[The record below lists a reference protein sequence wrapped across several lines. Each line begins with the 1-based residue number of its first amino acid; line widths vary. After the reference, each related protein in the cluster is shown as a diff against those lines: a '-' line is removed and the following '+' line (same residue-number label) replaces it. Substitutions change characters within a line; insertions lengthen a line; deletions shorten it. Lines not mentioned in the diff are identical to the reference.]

1 MRHAVLVLAPLA
13 AAAIVLGASS
23 RAAIAQPPDQGAG
36 DAGAG
41 DAAAP
46 VPACIA
52 VSTDS
57 RYVPWGYNHV
67 VTLRSSCARPATC
80 LVSTD
85 VNPQVQAVDV
95 ASGATVEVVTFMG
108 SPAYTF
114 VARVSCR
121 LR

>member
-1 MRHAVLVLAPLA
+1 MR
-13 AAAIVLGASS
+13 
-23 RAAIAQPPDQGAG
+23 RAFATAIAGSVTALALLTGAETPSAAG
-36 DAGAG
+36 PSDAGV
-41 DAAAP
+41 DAP
-46 VPACIA
+46 PPPIPACIA
-52 VSTDS
+52 VSTES

-67 VTLRSSCARPATC
+67 VILRNGCSKNATC
-80 LVSTD
+80 TVSTD
-85 VNPQVQAVDV
+85 VNPQAQVVDV